1 MNPQEH
7 IRVFDYLGWRD
18 RSAYVKSFPE
28 AFSRP
33 DSIDS
38 ISLAMISAFD
48 DHMEFTLTA
57 ASKARYIAA
66 MESSNVRFNADKKS
80 EISQAYAI
88 FQESLEAV
96 MQKLVNSSK
105 QSINLELFMQSEE
118 INDNPLVQT
127 WADLYCQGP
136 GATHLENR
144 DKLLKMLD
152 NLPNSNRRSGDTSD
166 GSHFLDFYSSRG

>member
-7 IRVFDYLGWRD
+7 IRVSDYLGSRD
-18 RSAYVKSFPE
+18 RSSYVKSFPE

-33 DSIDS
+33 DS

-66 MESSNVRFNADKKS
+66 MESSNVRSNADKKS

-118 INDNPLVQT
+118 IGDNPLVQT

-144 DKLLKMLD
+144 DKLLRILD
-152 NLPNSNRRSGDTSD
+152 NVPHSDEGDTSD
-166 GSHFLDFYSSRG
+166 GSHFLDFYSSKG